1 MRQRARLDLSP
12 APLLLFVQSSRAR
25 AVFALSLCRE
35 IVLRHGGTSTERKRE
50 NRELPAAVANSRL
63 MTLFSRAGAAR
74 RWLTG
79 LGRVESQDGV
89 AKLPDVRGARIACLC
104 VPPAN
109 DC

>member
-1 MRQRARLDLSP
+1 
-12 APLLLFVQSSRAR
+12 
-25 AVFALSLCRE
+25 
-35 IVLRHGGTSTERKRE
+35 
-50 NRELPAAVANSRL
+50 